1 MPSSAFVELR
11 DLVLSTQIGTYAPGA
26 VIPDR
31 HLLDLTLAIDPQL
44 VLIADDVMSNVFDY
58 EPLVLQID
66 QLAADDHYETQERL
80 MTRIV
85 EACARYPQI
94 QSLTI
99 SLRKTPVR
107 QGSGILG
114 IRLEIDAQTLNQMR
128 SII

>member
-58 EPLVLQID
+58 DPLVLQID

-107 QGSGILG
+107 QGSGTLG
-114 IRLEIDAQTLNQMR
+114 IRLEINAQTLNQMR

>member
-58 EPLVLQID
+58 DPLVLQID
-66 QLAADDHYETQERL
+66 QLAADGHYETQEHL

-107 QGSGILG
+107 QGSGTLG
-114 IRLEIDAQTLNQMR
+114 IRLEINAQTLNQMR

>member
-58 EPLVLQID
+58 DPLVLQID
-66 QLAADDHYETQERL
+66 QLAADGHYETQERL

-114 IRLEIDAQTLNQMR
+114 IRLEIDAQTLDQMR

>member
-58 EPLVLQID
+58 DPLVLQID
-66 QLAADDHYETQERL
+66 QLAADGHYETQERL

-107 QGSGILG
+107 QGSGTLG
-114 IRLEIDAQTLNQMR
+114 IRLEINAQTLNQMR